1 MDDGRKMALE
11 KYRNDFRKEMVVRN
25 IFPRLHKDAG
35 GVLDEVEQDR
45 VSSKEKEGNEAQV
58 DELVDILLTKG
69 KEDFDRFCTVDGGN
83 DAMLAMK
90 LREAAEPGPPR
101 GCKLW
106 PDTHFSVKPGAHLV
120 QESIWD
126 DLKSAVVCIQ

>member
-1 MDDGRKMALE
+1 MA
-11 KYRNDFRKEMVVRN
+11 VVRN
-25 IFPRLHKDAG
+25 IIPRLHKDAG
-35 GVLDEVEQDR
+35 GFLDEVEQDR
-45 VSSKEKEGNEAQV
+45 GTSKGKEGNVAQV

-90 LREAAEPGPPR
+90 LREAAEPGPPQ